1 MNLAEE
7 NSASISRV
15 RGGAHTTATYWYLPV
30 RIQHGTVTQKI
41 TVCTIA
47 LLGSP
52 VKLIP
57 AEKERE
63 RETPLT

>member
-15 RGGAHTTATYWYLPV
+15 GGWDLPV
-30 RIQHGTVTQKI
+30 RIQHGTLTQNI
-41 TVCTIA
+41 SVCAIA

-57 AEKERE
+57 TERK
-63 RETPLT
+63 REAPLT